1 MNATDI
7 QEYGYNVTQS
17 LAMSPIRHRFKE
29 RVPYLFIMGS
39 HEAAEEYAR
48 SRGVHPSL
56 FKPVVCW
63 PNLVDGA
70 FAGHKLI
77 LVKGFSQVE
86 QYERIIRRAKLFGYE
101 VKHA

>member
-1 MNATDI
+1 MNVSDI
-7 QEYGYNVTQS
+7 QEYGYQVASAAT
-17 LAMSPIRHRFKE
+17 MSPVRAHCMKA
-29 RVPYLFIMGS
+29 VPFLYIMGE
-39 HEAAEEYAR
+39 HEATVEYAR
-48 SRGVHPSL
+48 SRGIHPSL

-70 FAGHKLI
+70 FGRNKLI
-77 LVKGFSQVE
+77 LVRGFSQVE